1 MKYLKV
7 MFGTNSGADKN
18 LEYKLGEVNIADVW
32 NPEELDPKRMGGF
45 NFNTETKILRW
56 LIRGDTVYDIEVPK
70 DAERDY
76 RKTCFKIIK
85 DKVNKEN
92 IDLVLSEIND
102 FVTSYTS
109 SSTSNNDN
117 LVYDDIMKKLNKIKS
132 NN

>member
-1 MKYLKV
+1 

-56 LIRGDTVYDIEVPK
+56 LIRGDTVYDIEVSK

-117 LVYDDIMKKLNKIKS
+117 LVYEDIMKKLNKIKS